1 MAGRKRITT
10 RGREPSGRIARVKT
24 DLPTPE
30 LAKKKL
36 EAMGGRMDLEL
47 DDPMAVLH
55 AHGKISAVAF
65 SASASFARLYWKYY
79 GRPFA
84 DTAKM
89 EARDRIVGTPNID
102 RAGWA
107 SDVKRQNAAA
117 DVRHFKRHNVMWR
130 QVIEPAAHS
139 GQSMLHMSRTTQQ
152 LTQTRPRKRLTVD
165 NLKSVWAP
173 NERWNWYP
181 NI

>member
-24 DLPTPE
+24 NLPTPE

-89 EARDRIVGTPNID
+89 EARDRIMSARPTLTQEQVE
-102 RAGWA
+102 A
-107 SDVKRQNAAA
+107 SDVKAAERLQQMF
-117 DVRHFKRHNVMWR
+117 DTFKRHNVMW
-130 QVIEPAAHS
+130 QVIELAAYRKH
-139 GQSMLHMSRTTQQ
+139 SMLAYVQNDVATLARINAA
-152 LTQTRPRKRLTVD
+152 LE
-165 NLKSVWAP
+165 NA
-173 NERWNWYP
+173 
-181 NI
+181 